1 MQQTVDQAAGVVTA
15 GHGGAMTVVAV
26 EGDTVR
32 LRGDG
37 ACTGCRQSDETI
49 VGIISPALRAAYPE
63 IAEVILDADARQ
75 PAQQFDQQP
84 VERSSLPTAGR
95 VSWRARRRQGRRGSC
110 H

>member
-1 MQQTVDQAAGVVTA
+1 MAS
-15 GHGGAMTVVAV
+15 HGGAMTVVAV

-75 PAQQFDQQP
+75 PAQQQG
-84 VERSSLPTAGR
+84 ERSSLPTAGR
-95 VSWRARRRQGRRGSC
+95 VSWSSVAAAKVGAGPATEITGERCGCR
-110 H
+110 